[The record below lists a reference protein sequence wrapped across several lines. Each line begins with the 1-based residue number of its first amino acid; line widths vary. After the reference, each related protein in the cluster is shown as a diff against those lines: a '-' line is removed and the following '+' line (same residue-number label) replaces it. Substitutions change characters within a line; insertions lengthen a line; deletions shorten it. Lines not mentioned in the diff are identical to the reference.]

1 MIWSPLPI
9 VANPQDLSA
18 ACAIDTGLI
27 LRGLACSNSCS
38 NPACKWPQ
46 KEPLPWREAAISTG
60 IDRFWTRVLRVR
72 DREAP
77 GSNPGPPTIFVFEI
91 DDFQCGLE
99 SAAHL
104 RITISCRATKP
115 GRCNGVCRG
124 ECEITRLGI
133 VG

>member
-1 MIWSPLPI
+1 MVSWTIRTARSLSSAGCRCPDPCFGVCCFDAAMGYILPK
-9 VANPQDLSA
+9 NA
-18 ACAIDTGLI
+18 ASIKPRAVQSDTG
-27 LRGLACSNSCS
+27 GHG
-38 NPACKWPQ
+38 
-46 KEPLPWREAAISTG
+46 T
-60 IDRFWTRVLRVR
+60 DTVR

-99 SAAHL
+99 SPADR

-124 ECEITRLGI
+124 QCEITRLGI